1 MQTTDSAFADHVFD
15 LFGEPVPVLH
25 GVLEKEIVPDVEN
38 KKDKEYE
45 KHRKRCRDRFRTK
58 QYKGY

>member
-1 MQTTDSAFADHVFD
+1 METTDSALADHILD

-45 KHRKRCRDRFRTK
+45 KHRKGCRHCLRTK